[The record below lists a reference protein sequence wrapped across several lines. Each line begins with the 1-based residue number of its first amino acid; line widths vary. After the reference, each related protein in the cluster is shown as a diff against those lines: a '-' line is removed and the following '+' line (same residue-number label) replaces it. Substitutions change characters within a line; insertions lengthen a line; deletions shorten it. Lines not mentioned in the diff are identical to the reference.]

1 MWSSER
7 ICTDGD
13 EYFAALVAD
22 IDAATRSVDLET
34 YILED
39 DEIGRLVVDALTR
52 ARDRGLA
59 VRLLVD
65 GVGAYGWL
73 AAVGRRFR
81 GCPWRVYHP
90 MPWLLVGT
98 DLPTAHALQSR
109 LSAFT
114 LGNRRNH
121 RKTCVIDE
129 TVAWVGSFNL
139 ERRHARA
146 AVGDRVWRD
155 TAARVEGPAV
165 EFLTRAFQHTWK
177 QSWRFGAHLLL
188 PSIDLRGRGP
198 KVDPSQPVRLNGRR
212 SLRRRLWR
220 DLLLRIARAR
230 ERVWITTPY
239 FVPTEDLLK
248 ALEIAA
254 RTADVR
260 LLLPAVNDVYF
271 MPWIASVYA
280 PRLRAAGI
288 RLWSYPRMIHAKTQ
302 VIDGVGLVGS
312 SNLNSRSLFFDL
324 EADVWVGRPES
335 VQALAD
341 AFEADCGCAAEV
353 PGDARPARW
362 RCWLGSAALVARR
375 WM

>member
-13 EYFAALVAD
+13 CYFASLIAD
-22 IDAATRSVDLET
+22 IAAAQRSVDLEV

-39 DEIGRLVVDALTR
+39 DAVGRSILDALTAAK
-52 ARDRGLA
+52 ARGVA

-65 GVGAYGWL
+65 GVGAAHWI
-73 AAVGRRFR
+73 AAVGRGFR

-90 MPWLLVGT
+90 MPWTLIGT
-98 DLPTAHALQSR
+98 YLPTALAMQSR
-109 LSAFT
+109 LTAFT

-129 TVAWVGSFNL
+129 TVAWIGSFNL
-139 ERRHARA
+139 ERRHSRA
-146 AVGDRVWRD
+146 AAGDAVWRD
-155 TAARVEGPAV
+155 TAARVEGPPV

-177 QSWRFGAHLLL
+177 QSWRFGTRHLL

-198 KVDPSQPVRLNGRR
+198 KVDASQPVRLNGRR
-212 SLRRRLWR
+212 SMRRRLWK

-239 FVPTEDLLK
+239 FVPTKDLLR

-254 RTADVR
+254 QHADVR
-260 LLLPAVNDVYF
+260 LLLPAVNDVAF
-271 MPWIASVYA
+271 MPWIAGIYA

-288 RLWSYPRMIHAKTQ
+288 RLWAYPRMVHAKTQ
-302 VIDGVGLVGS
+302 VIDGLGLVGS

-324 EADVWVGRPES
+324 EADVWLGDPAS
-335 VQALAD
+335 VTALAE
-341 AFEADCGCAAEV
+341 AFEADCTISREIPA
-353 PGDARPARW
+353 DARPAWW
-362 RCWLGSAALVARR
+362 RCWLGSTALLARR